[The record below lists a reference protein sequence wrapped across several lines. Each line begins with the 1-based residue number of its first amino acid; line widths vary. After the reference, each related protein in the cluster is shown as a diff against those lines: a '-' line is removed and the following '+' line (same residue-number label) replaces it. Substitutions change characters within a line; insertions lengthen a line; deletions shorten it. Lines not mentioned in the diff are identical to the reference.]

1 MTATPALLIW
11 WTSQAECEQI
21 GDALS
26 ESVPDYIRSEYRSRL
41 GRNGRGRLWV
51 ASRIA
56 LDEIPWDA
64 TKPAARLASDRA
76 GIVVDATDVEHV
88 FGLPGFL
95 TDTSLNF
102 VNVWPDAALCEQ
114 IAALT
119 AERDAAL
126 SALDEQSNRLVACL
140 VERDDLR
147 RQLAAAQ
154 TWQPVEPGEDVFVDA
169 NDVTCIV
176 DRQGDALTLELWD
189 RRNRSSK
196 NWTLPPDLRLC
207 RQLADSRLWCTMCG
221 DQLDATSVC
230 GTCYDLRPCEAC
242 DDMARQ
248 LAAAQ
253 EWQPVGAADPDIV
266 CEHGTL
272 VQAHGTSIAIGQQ
285 VTPDSDELVWTVAE
299 LPAGYALCTRQE
311 PTP

>member
-1 MTATPALLIW
+1 MLLIW

-102 VNVWPDAALCEQ
+102 VNVWPDAALCAQ

-119 AERDAAL
+119 AERDA
-126 SALDEQSNRLVACL
+126 
-140 VERDDLR
+140 LR
-147 RQLAAAQ
+147 RQL
-154 TWQPVEPGEDVFVDA
+154 D
-169 NDVTCIV
+169 
-176 DRQGDALTLELWD
+176 
-189 RRNRSSK
+189 
-196 NWTLPPDLRLC
+196 
-207 RQLADSRLWCTMCG
+207 DSRLWCTMCG

-253 EWQPVGAADPDIV
+253 TWQPVGAADPDIV
-266 CEHGTL
+266 CAYGTL